1 MWKLKSRHTF
11 APACQIANLY
21 SKALQKQQGIAHGAA
36 RRYAPADGSSI
47 KKSRRIY
54 VRPRTGPQSA
64 HLWWPAVAKLQPAS
78 VPMSRQLRHG
88 TDRRTDHAIP
98 KWPLRRGIITVGY
111 RTVAAVEL
119 TCNFCATVTIHVLQL
134 ERLCHMRDHYTR
146 TKVSQLGQLSLASLW
161 GRLIEYQLRLG

>member
-1 MWKLKSRHTF
+1 MT
-11 APACQIANLY
+11 
-21 SKALQKQQGIAHGAA
+21 
-36 RRYAPADGSSI
+36 RYRPWSGETICPADGSSI

-78 VPMSRQLRHG
+78 VPMPRQLRRG
-88 TDRRTDHAIP
+88 TDRRTDRAIP

-119 TCNFCATVTIHVLQL
+119 TRNFCASYI
-134 ERLCHMRDHYTR
+134 LCSAAGPTLSYQRPLYEN
-146 TKVSQLGQLSLASLW
+146 VSQSTRSTQPCIPPGSLNRIPASAGIKAGLSPLS
-161 GRLIEYQLRLG
+161 GGG